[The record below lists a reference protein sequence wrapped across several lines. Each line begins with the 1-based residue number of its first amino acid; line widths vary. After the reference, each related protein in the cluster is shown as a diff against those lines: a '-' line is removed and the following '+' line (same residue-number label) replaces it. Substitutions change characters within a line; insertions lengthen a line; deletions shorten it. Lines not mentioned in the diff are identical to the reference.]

1 MAEAL
6 AGNGAAGADFCEMFA
21 KRGGVI
27 RQAALLTQRK
37 SEDIVK
43 KKGASSGGE
52 RASERTAL
60 ENHRERMG

>member
-1 MAEAL
+1 MAPQGRIFVKCSQKE
-6 AGNGAAGADFCEMFA
+6 GE
-21 KRGGVI
+21 VI